1 MLFLF
6 QGCIGLNINDQ
17 LTISNLKAMKK
28 DNPLKDKSYAFAVR
42 IVKMYKYLC
51 DKKHEYVLS
60 KQVLRSGTSI
70 GANIVEANGAISKD
84 DFSAK
89 MSIAYK
95 EALETKYWLD
105 LLKDSGYL
113 ESKGYDELYQEADE
127 ISRMLFAVLKSTGRV
142 RSISKDQ

>member
-1 MLFLF
+1 
-6 QGCIGLNINDQ
+6 
-17 LTISNLKAMKK
+17 MKK
-28 DNPLKDKSYAFAVR
+28 DNPLKDKSYLFAVR
-42 IVKMYKYLC
+42 NVKMYKYLC
-51 DKKHEYVLS
+51 DNKHEYVLS

-70 GANIVEANGAISKD
+70 GDNIVEANGAISKD

>member
-1 MLFLF
+1 
-6 QGCIGLNINDQ
+6 
-17 LTISNLKAMKK
+17 MKK
-28 DNPLKDKSYAFAVR
+28 DNPLKDKSYLFAVR
-42 IVKMYKYLC
+42 NVKMYKYLC
-51 DKKHEYVLS
+51 DNKHEYVLS

-70 GANIVEANGAISKD
+70 GAIIVEANGAISKD

>member
-1 MLFLF
+1 MLLRFVLW
-6 QGCIGLNINDQ
+6 
-17 LTISNLKAMKK
+17 
-28 DNPLKDKSYAFAVR
+28 
-42 IVKMYKYLC
+42 YKYLC

-127 ISRMLFAVLKSTGRV
+127 ISRMLFAVLKSTGIV
-142 RSISKDQ
+142 RSNSKDQLSIHHFRRSRFINHASI

>member
-1 MLFLF
+1 
-6 QGCIGLNINDQ
+6 
-17 LTISNLKAMKK
+17 MKK

-42 IVKMYKYLC
+42 IVYMYKYLC

-113 ESKGYDELYQEADE
+113 ESKGYDELYQEEDE
-127 ISRMLFAVLKSTGRV
+127 ISRMLFAVLNV
-142 RSISKDQ
+142 QEELDQLARINDQFLRDVY

>member
-1 MLFLF
+1 
-6 QGCIGLNINDQ
+6 
-17 LTISNLKAMKK
+17 MKK
-28 DNPLKDKSYAFAVR
+28 DNPLKDKSYAFAVS

>member
-1 MLFLF
+1 
-6 QGCIGLNINDQ
+6 
-17 LTISNLKAMKK
+17 MKK

-42 IVKMYKYLC
+42 IVYMYKYLC

-105 LLKDSGYL
+105 LLKDSGFL
-113 ESKGYDELYQEADE
+113 ESKGYDELYQEAGE

>member
-1 MLFLF
+1 
-6 QGCIGLNINDQ
+6 
-17 LTISNLKAMKK
+17 MKK

-70 GANIVEANGAISKD
+70 EANIVEANGAISKD